1 MKDQKCH
8 LLKNEP
14 IFAMSGCNITIHLKT
29 IITKHDFQYCPTLTY
44 KLIKFSVTLQI
55 IPQDK
60 LTKQYPQLKQRIL
73 IYPK

>member
-14 IFAMSGCNITIHLKT
+14 IFAMSGCNITIHL
-29 IITKHDFQYCPTLTY
+29 ITKHNLQYCPTLTY

-60 LTKQYPQLKQRIL
+60 LTKQYPQLKHRVL
-73 IYPK
+73 VYPK